1 MKSQFIIIG
10 VLFTQFLYGQTF
22 TESTT
27 PQPFQAVLNGVIA
40 IADIDGDGD
49 QDVLIAGSIGF
60 PNGVT
65 KLYTNDGAGNFSEVP
80 NVPFEQL
87 EEGLAAFSDV
97 DGDGDQDLLL
107 TGRLSNLTYTGGLYL
122 NDGQGNFTKDP
133 DSPII
138 NMAFGE
144 INFADIDND
153 GDEDFFINGALSL
166 SEIVAKLYTND
177 GQGNFTEVPDTPF
190 APISDASAFADI
202 DNDGDLDIALA
213 GGPADGGTRHVK
225 LYTNDGQGNYSEVP
239 GTNFT
244 GVAQCDLAFSD
255 VDGDGDQDMVVLGHT
270 NAYVGSTKL
279 YKNNGGTF
287 TAAPAPFKNLSVG
300 EIAFADLDDDG
311 FEELLITGIDNNYV
325 SYTQLFKNNA
335 GTFILVDNTPF
346 AQLGFASVGFADFD
360 GDNDEDVIMSGTTG
374 TEEVAGLYFNQ
385 FMVSGTA
392 APSLSPADFECHI
405 VQPVT
410 SNRLNLNIV
419 SQKNQDIYLSVFDA
433 NGRLVMTP
441 LQKHA
446 GVGLNDYSLV
456 LPDVG
461 SGVYFLQIRSG
472 QHQSSHKFLVR

>member
-1 MKSQFIIIG
+1 MKSKLTIIG
-10 VLFTQFLYGQTF
+10 VFFAQLLVGQTF

-27 PQPFQAVLNGVIA
+27 TQPFQAVLNGVTA

-213 GGPADGGTRHVK
+213 GTPADGGTRLVK

-287 TAAPAPFKNLSVG
+287 TAAPAPFQNLSVG

-335 GTFILVDNTPF
+335 GTFSLVDDTPF

-405 VQPVT
+405 IQPVT
-410 SNRLNLNIV
+410 SNSLAVSLV
-419 SQKNQDIYLSVFDA
+419 SQKNQAVYLSVFDVQ
-433 NGRLVMTP
+433 GQRILGP
-441 LQKHA
+441 LQKQM
-446 GVGLNDYSLV
+446 GVGQHNYSLE
-456 LPDVG
+456 LPDMG
-461 SGVYFLQIRSG
+461 KGLYFL
-472 QHQSSHKFLVR
+472 HVRGNAKMATERFVKQ